1 MNYNELFAE
10 IKTKNKI
17 SSDKDLASFLGITQ
31 ATLISHRK
39 SGGNLTPKNVSRL
52 LTKHSMA
59 QTARSFSTAIRPIV
73 EHYPIVKCNSKQG
86 AKWEILSTGADHP
99 REVKIKRCLM
109 ESIGIYFFY
118 DSMGQVIYNGKTI
131 SQNLW
136 KEINLAFN
144 RERGQHKVFRVSHP
158 RTGTSFEPAWKRPRQ
173 PARKP
178 VYLHEIAG
186 YFSAYEI
193 SKELVSVVEALFIR
207 SICNDL
213 SNVKM
218 EKLKSVV

>member
-1 MNYNELFAE
+1 MKYDELFAE
-10 IKTKNKI
+10 IKSKNKI

-31 ATLISHRK
+31 TTLISYKK
-39 SGGNLTPKNVSRL
+39 SIDNLSPKDISRL
-52 LTKHSMA
+52 LTKHSLA

-73 EHYPIVKCNSKQG
+73 EHYPITKCDSKHG
-86 AKWEILSTGADHP
+86 AKWEILPTGAANP
-99 REVKIKRCLM
+99 REAKIRDYLTS
-109 ESIGIYFFY
+109 SIGIYFFY
-118 DSMGQVIYNGKTI
+118 DSMGHFIYNGKTI

-144 RERGQHKVFRVSHP
+144 RDRGQHKVFRVSHP
-158 RTGTSFEPAWKRPRQ
+158 TTGQSFEPAWKTPRQ
-173 PARKP
+173 PCRKP

-213 SNVKM
+213 ANIKM
-218 EKLKSVV
+218 EKLKSVT

>member
-1 MNYNELFAE
+1 MKYNELFTE
-10 IKTKNKI
+10 IKSKNKI
-17 SSDKDLASFLGITQ
+17 SSDKELASFLGITQ

-39 SGGNLTPKNVSRL
+39 SKANLTPKNISRL

-59 QTARSFSTAIRPIV
+59 QTAHSFSAAIRPIV
-73 EHYPIVKCNSKQG
+73 EHYPIKKCESKQG
-86 AKWEILSTGADHP
+86 VKWEILPTRNANS
-99 REVKIKRCLM
+99 REAKIRNYLTK
-109 ESIGIYFFY
+109 SIGIYFFY

-144 RERGQHKVFRVSHP
+144 RDRGQHKVFRVSHP
-158 RTGTSFEPAWKRPRQ
+158 TTGQSFEPAWKSPRQ
-173 PARKP
+173 PHRKP

-213 SNVKM
+213 SNIKM
-218 EKLKSVV
+218 EKLKTGT